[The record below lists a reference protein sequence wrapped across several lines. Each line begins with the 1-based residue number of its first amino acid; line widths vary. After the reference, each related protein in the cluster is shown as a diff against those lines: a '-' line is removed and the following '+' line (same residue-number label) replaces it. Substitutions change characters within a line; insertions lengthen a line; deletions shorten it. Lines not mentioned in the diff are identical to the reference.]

1 MIISDA
7 TSYDL
12 LANESLDGHA
22 HLSSQILRVECLA
35 LDSRTQRLTLLPLQ
49 SQGERCGGAYGEW
62 DGQKMAAPEGCLP
75 PSNSKGQATEQR
87 ESSFPCHVPSPVQ
100 LKVAKAPCPC
110 SIKGLQKLERVTT
123 ADVHR
128 ILVTAGF

>member
-1 MIISDA
+1 MRAWVAMPISPPRA
-7 TSYDL
+7 LELNVKPWILGLSDL
-12 LANESLDGHA
+12 PYSH
-22 HLSSQILRVECLA
+22 
-35 LDSRTQRLTLLPLQ
+35 SRAKGR
-49 SQGERCGGAYGEW
+49 GGGAYGEW
-62 DGQKMAAPEGCLP
+62 DAQKMAAPEGCLP

-128 ILVTAGF
+128 TLVTAGF

>member
-1 MIISDA
+1 MTVSDA

-12 LANESLDGHA
+12 LANESMGGHA
-22 HLSSQILRVECLA
+22 RLSSQILTVECLA
-35 LDSRTQRLTLLPLQ
+35 LDSRTQPLTLLPLQ
-49 SQGERCGGAYGEW
+49 SQGEGWGAYGEW
-62 DGQKMAAPEGCLP
+62 DGQKRAAPEGGLP

-123 ADVHR
+123 AHVHR